1 MPTRLI
7 DPRDESTTEATVAAT
22 RLTTLAG
29 ATLAFMDISKPGGS
43 VFLDRLET
51 LLTRDHGVARVV
63 RTMKPTF
70 TKRAPE
76 TVIDQL
82 RVADAVVLAL
92 AD

>member
-1 MPTRLI
+1 MPIRLI
-7 DPRDESTTEATVAAT
+7 DPRNETRPDAAAPAK

-51 LLTRDHGVARVV
+51 VLTREYGVARVV

-76 TVIDQL
+76 SVIDQL

>member
-1 MPTRLI
+1 MRLV
-7 DPRDESTTEATVAAT
+7 DPRNEQSAEASAPAK
-22 RLTTLAG
+22 RLPSLAG

-51 LLTRDHGVARVV
+51 LLLRDYGVARVL

-76 TVIDQL
+76 SVIAQL